1 MNNLSGLQ
9 NLKILLAERDSFIRH
24 ALQVFFQSKGCLF
37 VAVESA
43 EEGILF
49 LEKENFDVI
58 VSEYEL
64 PGIDGVKFF
73 KRVTIANPNTV
84 KLLITNYGD
93 IDLVSEVLKSDVDD
107 IIEKPFSFEMFL
119 KILVKHIE
127 KKKLRSNLKL
137 RD

>member
-1 MNNLSGLQ
+1 
-9 NLKILLAERDSFIRH
+9 LKILLAERDLFIRH
-24 ALQVFFQSKGCLF
+24 ALQEYFQSKDCMF

-43 EEGILF
+43 EEGIRL

-64 PGIDGVKFF
+64 PGIDGVEFF
-73 KRVTIANPNTV
+73 KRVTVANPNTV

-107 IIEKPFSFEMFL
+107 ITSRNHFHL
-119 KILVKHIE
+119 KCF
-127 KKKLRSNLKL
+127 
-137 RD
+137 

>member
-1 MNNLSGLQ
+1 MGP
-9 NLKILLAERDSFIRH
+9 
-24 ALQVFFQSKGCLF
+24 
-37 VAVESA
+37 VESA
-43 EEGILF
+43 EEGIRF

-93 IDLVSEVLKSDVDD
+93 IDLISEVLKSDVDD
-107 IIEKPFSFEMFL
+107 IIEKPFSLEMFL

-137 RD
+137 QD

>member
-1 MNNLSGLQ
+1 MKSLSELQ
-9 NLKILLAERDSFIRH
+9 NLKILFAERDSFIRH
-24 ALQVFFQSKGCLF
+24 ALQVFFQSKGCSF

-43 EEGILF
+43 EEGIRF

-93 IDLVSEVLKSDVDD
+93 IDLISEVLKSDVDD
-107 IIEKPFSFEMFL
+107 IIEKPFSLEMFL

-137 RD
+137 QD

>member
-1 MNNLSGLQ
+1 MNQLLGFQ

-24 ALQVFFQSKGCLF
+24 ALQEYFQSKGWLF

-43 EEGILF
+43 EEGIRL

-64 PGIDGVKFF
+64 PGIDGMKFF

-93 IDLVSEVLKSDVDD
+93 IDLVSKVLKSDVDD

-127 KKKLRSNLKL
+127 KKRK
-137 RD
+137 D

>member
-1 MNNLSGLQ
+1 M
-9 NLKILLAERDSFIRH
+9 
-24 ALQVFFQSKGCLF
+24 F

-43 EEGILF
+43 EEGIRL

-64 PGIDGVKFF
+64 PGIDGLKFF
-73 KRVTIANPNTV
+73 KRVTVANPNTV

-127 KKKLRSNLKL
+127 KKKLRSNFKL
-137 RD
+137 QG